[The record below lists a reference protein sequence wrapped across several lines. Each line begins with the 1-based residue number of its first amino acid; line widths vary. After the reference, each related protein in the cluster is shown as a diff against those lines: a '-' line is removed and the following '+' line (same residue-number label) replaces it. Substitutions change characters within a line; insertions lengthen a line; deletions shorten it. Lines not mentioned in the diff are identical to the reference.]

1 MKGFDYLKIS
11 LVLLGFFVGPVV
23 VNGQSPATEAFTFVQ
38 LSDPQLGWRA
48 GYENDVNSLK
58 QAVTHINALEP
69 DLVVVCGDMVNNF
82 NDNSVADFKE
92 IISGFTMPC
101 YWAPGN
107 HDVGESGSVSRLT
120 RYRQALGDDYFSFEH
135 KGYTFVIANTSL
147 WKLYIQGE
155 SEQHDAWLRQT
166 LAAARDKNSPV
177 FVVQHY
183 PLYIKDPNEGE
194 DRENLPPAK
203 RSELLALF
211 EDSGVVAVLTGH
223 RHLLVINEYK
233 GIQLVTG
240 ENTSGH
246 FDNRPL
252 GFRLWH
258 VDSPTS
264 IRHEF
269 RPLVPE
275 MLTADFNGDKVVDCA
290 DMCIMV
296 DHWGEDYALCDIAPP
311 PFGDGIVDVQDLI
324 LLSEHLFEDY
334 RLMAHWKLDETE
346 GDIAYDSVGNNDGI
360 LTGGPLWQPAN
371 GRVAGALQF
380 DGIDDYVS
388 TPFVLDPSGAPFSV
402 FAWIKGGAPGQVII
416 SQARDGV
423 NWLLA
428 DPAEGKL
435 TTRLKKSGGRGSPL
449 NSQANITDAEWHSV
463 GFVWDGSN
471 RALYVD
477 DVEVA
482 KDALAGLSSSYGGLH
497 IGAGRTLGAGSFFS
511 GLIDDVR
518 IYNRAIT
525 P

>member
-1 MKGFDYLKIS
+1 
-11 LVLLGFFVGPVV
+11 
-23 VNGQSPATEAFTFVQ
+23 
-38 LSDPQLGWRA
+38 
-48 GYENDVNSLK
+48 
-58 QAVTHINALEP
+58 
-69 DLVVVCGDMVNNF
+69 
-82 NDNSVADFKE
+82 
-92 IISGFTMPC
+92 
-101 YWAPGN
+101 
-107 HDVGESGSVSRLT
+107 
-120 RYRQALGDDYFSFEH
+120 
-135 KGYTFVIANTSL
+135 
-147 WKLYIQGE
+147 
-155 SEQHDAWLRQT
+155 
-166 LAAARDKNSPV
+166 
-177 FVVQHY
+177 VQHY
-183 PLYIKDPNEGE
+183 PLYLREPNEAE
-194 DRENLPPAK
+194 EYYNLPPAK

-223 RHLLVINEYK
+223 RHRLIINEYK
-233 GIQLVTG
+233 GIQLVTS
-240 ENTSGH
+240 EATSRNTDG
-246 FDNRPL
+246 RPL

-275 MLTADFNGDKVVDCA
+275 MPTVDFNGDEIIDCA

-296 DHWGEDYALCDIAPP
+296 DHWGEDYALCDIFPP
-311 PFGDGIVDVQDLI
+311 PFGDGIVDVQDMIVLA
-324 LLSEHLFEDY
+324 EHLFEDY

-346 GDIAYDSVGNNDGI
+346 GDIAHDGVGSNNGV
-360 LTGGPLWQPAN
+360 LTGGPLWQPAD
-371 GRVAGALQF
+371 GQVHGTLQF

-416 SQARDGV
+416 AQTQNGV

-435 TTRLKKSGGRGSPL
+435 TTRLKSSGRSTGPL
-449 NSQANITDAEWHSV
+449 NSQANITDAEWHRV
-463 GFVWDGSN
+463 GFVWDGSH

-482 KDALAGLSSSYGGLH
+482 KDALAGLAASYGGLH
-497 IGAGRTLGAGSFFS
+497 FGAGNTLDAASFFS

-518 IYNRAIT
+518 IYDRAIT